1 MLAIFLNKTIM
12 ARPTKQG
19 LDYFPLDVD
28 FFQDLKIRKI
38 IRAYGDSATAIL
50 ICILCMIYKDNGYH
64 IKWDEDTAFI
74 ISEILNSDEEK
85 ISLVVSKAIEIDFF
99 NKEVFLKF
107 SILTS
112 RAIQKRFQLI
122 VKNSKLKR
130 SKIEH
135 NLNLLGVNTEEMGKS
150 SEETPITSE
159 ESTQSKVKESKEKES
174 KGELHTDEAEIIEVI
189 EVSDYQDTFRENLL
203 RFKKEF
209 PSEKRYEEIAI
220 MFSKKKDEIEMLF
233 DEFIKENE
241 QSRKHDNLIG
251 YDFLTQELKK
261 HFFNWVRAKERNKE
275 EKASKQ
281 TNFQILANK
290 VLKET
295 NLNPYQ

>member
-1 MLAIFLNKTIM
+1 M

-74 ISEILNSDEEK
+74 ISEILNCDEEK
-85 ISLVVSKAIEIDFF
+85 ISLVVSKAIEVDFF
-99 NKEVFLKF
+99 NKEVFSKF